1 MDNLFCKV
9 PEAELSLHLGSM
21 EMDIMDSLQVVSDV
35 AVWVW
40 IQSLFLVLYVSGK
53 GQERVQHPSGSSVP
67 AEGSRWQG
75 SHCLGSGVLEC
86 AGGTVSR
93 ASNLCSDFQTVLNP
107 LLEFPLNSQTCS
119 PQRCLCVVWSP
130 ELCIGNPGAQGWV
143 GKGP

>member
-1 MDNLFCKV
+1 
-9 PEAELSLHLGSM
+9 M

-75 SHCLGSGVLEC
+75 SHCLGSGVL
-86 AGGTVSR
+86 
-93 ASNLCSDFQTVLNP
+93 NVLVA
-107 LLEFPLNSQTCS
+107 LSVVLQISVLTSKQFLILYLNSH
-119 PQRCLCVVWSP
+119 
-130 ELCIGNPGAQGWV
+130 
-143 GKGP
+143 